1 MNSKM
6 KDLMLKYNVQFSGC
20 QVFQQSNPFG
30 LIRRHYGDVKVC
42 VVRFGST
49 TLLFDK
55 ICTEYYSTIMR
66 PIFNP
71 DPNRIRVLIPKT
83 EFIDGLE
90 DDWESKV
97 VQFIRETS
105 ENKLIVLEGV
115 YWPEEQNIHSNRIKS
130 ILQKLD
136 E

>member
-1 MNSKM
+1 MN
-6 KDLMLKYNVQFSGC
+6 DLMLKYNIQFSGC
-20 QVFQQSNPFG
+20 QIFQQSNPFG

-42 VVRFGST
+42 VVRFWST

-66 PIFNP
+66 PVFNP
-71 DPNRIRVLIPKT
+71 NPNRIRVLIPKT

-90 DDWESKV
+90 EDWESKV
-97 VQFIRETS
+97 AKFVLENNG
-105 ENKLIVLEGV
+105 NKLIVMEGI
-115 YWPEEQNIHSNRIKS
+115 YWPEEQKIHNDRIS
-130 ILQKLD
+130 RILGKLC

>member
-1 MNSKM
+1 MN
-6 KDLMLKYNVQFSGC
+6 DLMLKYNIKFSGC
-20 QVFQQSNPFG
+20 QIFQQSNSFG
-30 LIRRHYGDVKVC
+30 VIRRHYGDIKVC
-42 VVRFGST
+42 VVRFWST

-55 ICTEYYSTIMR
+55 IYTEYYSTIMK

-90 DDWESKV
+90 EDWENKV
-97 VQFIRETS
+97 AKFILENDG
-105 ENKLIVLEGV
+105 NKLIVMEGV
-115 YWPEEQNIHSNRIKS
+115 CWPEEQKVHSDRINRI
-130 ILQKLD
+130 LDKLC